1 MNTQEGKF
9 YIGTITEIIDPD
21 LYQIK
26 IDIPGVTKEAL
37 ALPMRG
43 EVDEPQVGNV
53 VLVKSLDPIFQSVY
67 LYSKLKENTY
77 IGFRSRGK
85 MCNIT
90 PDYITIGI
98 FDPTAEYLDE
108 EIPEVT
114 SWAKMDKDGNIE
126 IVAEGN
132 VDVKITG
139 NATITIEGNKEVKV
153 SGNETVTVEGNQDIK
168 VSGNCTID
176 SPKVQITGGQLTV
189 NGTASPNGQ
198 GAFCGIPVCPFSGAP
213 HIGNMI
219 SGT

>member
-90 PDYITIGI
+90 PDYITI
-98 FDPTAEYLDE
+98 
-108 EIPEVT
+108 
-114 SWAKMDKDGNIE
+114 E

-189 NGTASPNGQ
+189 NGTAAPNGQ